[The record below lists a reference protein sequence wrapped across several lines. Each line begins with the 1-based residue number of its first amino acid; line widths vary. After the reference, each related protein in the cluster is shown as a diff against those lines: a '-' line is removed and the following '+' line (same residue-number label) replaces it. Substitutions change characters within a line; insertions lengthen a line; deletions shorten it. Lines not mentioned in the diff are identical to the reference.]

1 MAENRNVAR
10 VRDSDGSPPGLSHK
24 DSDEWGSIAD
34 LLKSIESTNQSRCTK
49 VKSPPPPQPRMPPL
63 SENIQ
68 SADAGESQRGQ
79 GMQQLNHL
87 IRLMDQMCALQRQ
100 NSKLREQAEYL
111 AAIKNLHELRNETLR
126 QNCHCEGHR
135 RASDLSSSSGSRFEH
150 THVTGESLSEPES
163 QMGEDMDGD
172 MAARGEKRGRSSK
185 RDGKN
190 KNIKKR
196 SRSLDPFGDEGDS
209 KDRNKQ
215 GLFSKI
221 EKMKE
226 KLTNR
231 RGSVKRRSNSRG
243 DGAKSDDEGEE
254 GKSGPP
260 FHVDGLETKSE
271 DSGIYHIGPDD
282 LAAAARLEAFMQ
294 KSTDDI
300 SDNEDIFQGTVPLNW
315 ARTAVLAQSRR
326 KGSDLSTGSSGEDY
340 LESKPKRTSPS
351 EERKSNL
358 ATVSQQET
366 DEISSKRSRFRRTP
380 SCQDNGAAFD
390 DIDGE
395 RAVAARSMGPVEEK
409 LKQKRLLQSHSL
421 DIEMTDAGGVSERE
435 SGRMSGSEYKQPQK
449 RKYFRKSQTV
459 DVDLDGHSTSSV
471 SVDGAFKDVRS
482 PKASP
487 PEKKKHRGWEKV
499 KHAMTKRHLA
509 EANRQ
514 RLMTSSTEE
523 SPPVAKRQ
531 EMAEDGYL
539 TPGDST
545 DDGMRKVSS
554 RRGDGSKKSSKRD
567 KGPAPLQ
574 KQGSLESGSDVPSSR
589 PVDIES
595 ELNKGLTEE
604 FSKKLAEWEKMKK
617 SGYGATSPKG
627 EPKQKRNV
635 KEKKDSTKNS
645 KDKEKQKTKE
655 SPLLSRRSKSP
666 EAKLSRNIVVIE
678 DADGQLKLEGA
689 SKEFSK
695 RFQEWE
701 KMRSQSSMNTS
712 DSDSPSQR
720 VRKQGSEDSSEPG
733 PQRERAASPRRT
745 DDPSKTTPSRKD
757 NNQAQKKAGATSHEA
772 GSQSEFPDDGRP
784 GDDAVFAEA
793 EEHIT
798 KLEEKNT
805 FLATQLKRKDV
816 NLQAVQSEL
825 ETMQHQLEQIG
836 GSKRDLLE
844 KSPHVSKFDL
854 LQKRTSTC
862 SSIGESLLEEELN
875 DIKSQVEKLEQQ
887 YQLRMKPSKRSSL
900 HLRSPPPSSSS
911 SSSQPTA
918 TSESSVASKDSPVVK
933 VPNPEVTT
941 SGIATSNPKETQTM
955 DVVDACVS
963 TEPLKLPGRT
973 EAEVQTKQSAPT
985 EDLKRSLQEREN
997 IIKLLQTELERQSQ
1011 EISFLRNQGN
1021 TFKRAKSFSA
1031 RDRTYNPAQ
1040 LEPSIGWN
1048 PALQRNKV
1056 KDSTSTISVSESTDS
1071 RQDGAP
1077 SLEALHISAEDIRM
1091 DVDST
1096 KKTAQSSRNTS
1107 QSSTSKQN
1115 VSSTNKDPDAKSTYP
1130 GLYGPIETSSRRR
1143 RGNDIKEETSAGQ
1156 TKAAAQQKKE
1166 PEKEVD
1172 QPKDE
1177 SVDEIVARRRA
1188 RREARR
1194 NVRLGIHSAQD
1205 KPPIPEPKEEVKPT
1219 QTKGTAD
1226 KMTAKSSSIT
1236 GPVKAQDSVSESPRV
1251 RRRRDRQSGHSTQS
1265 PVEAPQEPPLK
1276 LPLSPRTRDRQ
1287 EREVFSDTT
1296 NDSEQESISLRSDSD
1311 IRRRFESILAHRRRE
1326 STDSVSSS
1334 RRSSPSGR
1342 LYDSNFSRT
1351 RTNGDVQNLR
1361 KKFTGS
1367 SPANVAQ
1374 AGPVKQKSK
1383 SLKYEKERPREGS
1396 VKALSQTFGSGDEK
1410 KTGGNSNKSSPRSLS
1425 PASSSGSLSTGIAD
1439 KIKKLKNTEEKP
1451 IERRKSADLIK
1462 ARVAQME
1469 QPKDTHSETPQ
1480 RKSMP
1485 AIQAVRSKF
1494 EKGGNQDTAL
1504 SPTRKAGGKISYTV
1518 SVTDSDKE
1526 NSESSRTDDR
1536 SYRQKSKSSRLVA
1549 VVETADSTKK
1559 PDTVTFTVNSHGRR
1573 RYGAMADNTNNSN
1586 SKHAEPP
1593 VTEDLAKPVETEKLK
1608 KDDVHTVPTK
1618 EEREHKEP
1626 KTPSGKREEDAKE
1639 GRRRRRERHKAS
1651 EANKKAQE
1659 TSKPEP
1665 ATSEP
1670 EKHNTKKNDTKET
1683 KAEEPQ
1689 NKVEKEES
1697 KPEVKT
1703 DTGKKGRRRR
1713 RGKGQ
1718 SVDIPD
1724 EPKQSSQNKPN
1735 VEVLQEKGKEKEEKE
1750 EKEKEKSEKRYEKKE
1765 DVTKPSE
1772 RHIQKKDKES
1782 TLTAL
1787 KRMVSKREDV
1797 RPDVKVRDPTRAR
1810 LEAENKSS
1818 SIDSIE
1824 GQDYPDLLA
1833 QTRLHDK
1840 DKGNSQDEGNGRR
1853 RPRSMVAESG
1863 LKGAA
1868 AAIGQAIP
1876 KPESEDKEKEKEKEK
1891 EKPKEAEE
1899 DDRRSRKET
1908 TRRGRFLA
1916 KADKFEL
1923 FRRARSVGPGSKNK
1937 ERSPSAERKSK
1948 GIRSSSIDRSKM
1960 RAKSPDPI
1968 KSKKKGGSIG
1978 GFLKASNS
1986 ETDDDDEDDDIEY
1999 DSEEYDSES
2008 DVGSGIDD
2016 DTDDDVEDDLWTDME
2031 ECYRILFNCHS
2042 VLSKLQCRERKHALT
2057 WPISAMRQAA
2067 LLS

>member
-567 KGPAPLQ
+567 KDCSFNEHDPLARSSSSKSDLSTSSFSDEFARKLQEWEKMRLRPSGPAPLQ

-836 GSKRDLLE
+836 GSKR
-844 KSPHVSKFDL
+844 
-854 LQKRTSTC
+854 
-862 SSIGESLLEEELN
+862 
-875 DIKSQVEKLEQQ
+875 
-887 YQLRMKPSKRSSL
+887 
-900 HLRSPPPSSSS
+900 
-911 SSSQPTA
+911 
-918 TSESSVASKDSPVVK
+918 
-933 VPNPEVTT
+933 
-941 SGIATSNPKETQTM
+941 
-955 DVVDACVS
+955 
-963 TEPLKLPGRT
+963 EPLKLPGRT

>member
-1 MAENRNVAR
+1 MAENRNTTR
-10 VRDSDGSPPGLSHK
+10 VKDCEGSSEGSAAPPGLSHIK
-24 DSDEWGSIAD
+24 DSEEWGSIAD
-34 LLKSIESTNQSRCTK
+34 LLKSIENTNKSRCAK

-63 SENIQ
+63 TENIQ
-68 SADAGESQRGQ
+68 SAELEGMPNLLDLQRGQ

-87 IRLMDQMCALQRQ
+87 LRLMDQMCALKMQ

-111 AAIKNLHELRNETLR
+111 AAIKNLHELRNETMR
-126 QNCHCEGHR
+126 QNCHCEAQR

-150 THVTGESLSEPES
+150 THATGESLSEPES
-163 QMGEDMDGD
+163 QVGEDMDGD
-172 MAARGEKRGRSSK
+172 IAVRGEKRGRSSK

-190 KNIKKR
+190 KSIKKR

-209 KDRNKQ
+209 KERSKQ

-243 DGAKSDDEGEE
+243 DGAKSDDEVEE

-271 DSGIYHIGPDD
+271 DSGIYHVGPDD
-282 LAAAARLEAFMQ
+282 LAAAARLEAFIQ

-300 SDNEDIFQGTVPLNW
+300 SDNEDIFQGTVPPSW
-315 ARTAVLAQSRR
+315 ARTAVLAQTRR
-326 KGSDLSTGSSGEDY
+326 KGSDLSTGSSNEDY

-358 ATVSQQET
+358 ASGAQQET
-366 DEISSKRSRFRRTP
+366 DEISMKRSRFRRTATCP
-380 SCQDNGAAFD
+380 DNVSFD
-390 DIDGE
+390 EVDGD
-395 RAVAARSMGPVEEK
+395 RLGVARSMGPVEEK

-421 DIEMTDAGGVSERE
+421 DIEMTDASGVSERE
-435 SGRMSGSEYKQPQK
+435 SGRMSGSEFKQPQK
-449 RKYFRKSQTV
+449 RKYFRKSHTV
-459 DVDLDGHSTSSV
+459 DFDDHSSSSV
-471 SVDGAFKDVRS
+471 SIDGAFKDVRS

-487 PEKKKHRGWEKV
+487 PEKKKQRGWEKV
-499 KHAMTKRHLA
+499 KHAMSKRHLA
-509 EANRQ
+509 EVNRQ

-545 DDGMRKVSS
+545 DDGIRNVPS
-554 RRGDGSKKSSKRD
+554 RRDGNKKSHSSNRDCSFNEHDPLARSSSSKSDHSTSSFSEEFAR
-567 KGPAPLQ
+567 KLQEWEKMRLRPTGHAPLQ
-574 KQGSLESGSDVPSSR
+574 KQGSVESGPDAPPSC
-589 PVDIES
+589 PVDIQS

-604 FSKKLAEWEKMKK
+604 FSKKLAEWDKMKK

-627 EPKQKRNV
+627 EPKQKKIN

-645 KDKEKQKTKE
+645 KEKEKEKQKNKE
-655 SPLLSRRSKSP
+655 SPVLTRRSKSP

-712 DSDSPSQR
+712 DSDSPTQR

-733 PQRERAASPRRT
+733 PQREREVSPRRM
-745 DDPSKTTPSRKD
+745 DDSSKTTPSKTD
-757 NNQAQKKAGATSHEA
+757 NAQAQKKVGATSHEA

-784 GDDAVFAEA
+784 GEDAVFAEA

-836 GSKRDLLE
+836 GSKR
-844 KSPHVSKFDL
+844 
-854 LQKRTSTC
+854 
-862 SSIGESLLEEELN
+862 
-875 DIKSQVEKLEQQ
+875 
-887 YQLRMKPSKRSSL
+887 
-900 HLRSPPPSSSS
+900 
-911 SSSQPTA
+911 
-918 TSESSVASKDSPVVK
+918 
-933 VPNPEVTT
+933 
-941 SGIATSNPKETQTM
+941 
-955 DVVDACVS
+955 
-963 TEPLKLPGRT
+963 EPLKLPGRT
-973 EAEVQTKQSAPT
+973 EAEVQTKQSAPN

-997 IIKLLQTELERQSQ
+997 IIKLLQTELERQSH
-1011 EISFLRNQGN
+1011 EISYLRNQGN

-1031 RDRTYNPAQ
+1031 RDRTYNPTHREAS
-1040 LEPSIGWN
+1040 LGWN
-1048 PALQRNKV
+1048 PGLQRHNV
-1056 KDSTSTISVSESTDS
+1056 KDSASTISISESNDS

-1077 SLEALHISAEDIRM
+1077 SLEALHISAEDISM
-1091 DVDST
+1091 EVDSV
-1096 KKTAQSSRNTS
+1096 KKSAQSSRNTS
-1107 QSSTSKQN
+1107 GSSTSRQN
-1115 VSSTNKDPDAKSTYP
+1115 ASSTNKDSDTKSYP
-1130 GLYGPIETSSRRR
+1130 GLYGPIETSARRR
-1143 RGNDIKEETSAGQ
+1143 RGNDYTEETAAGK
-1156 TKAAAQQKKE
+1156 TKATTQQKKE
-1166 PEKEVD
+1166 VEKEAE
-1172 QPKDE
+1172 QAKDE
-1177 SVDEIVARRRA
+1177 SVDEVVVRRRA

-1194 NVRLGIHSAQD
+1194 NVRLGINSAQD
-1205 KPPIPEPKEEVKPT
+1205 KPSIPETKEEAKPA
-1219 QTKGTAD
+1219 QTKAKTD
-1226 KMTAKSSSIT
+1226 KTVSKSSGLST
-1236 GPVKAQDSVSESPRV
+1236 QVKAQDNVSESPRV

-1265 PVEAPQEPPLK
+1265 PTEAPVEPALK
-1276 LPLSPRTRDRQ
+1276 LPLSPRTKDRQ

-1296 NDSEQESISLRSDSD
+1296 NDSEQESISLRSDTD

-1326 STDSVSSS
+1326 SSDSVSSS
-1334 RRSSPSGR
+1334 RKSSPSGR

-1367 SPANVAQ
+1367 TPNVAQ
-1374 AGPVKQKSK
+1374 VGPVKQKSK

-1410 KTGGNSNKSSPRSLS
+1410 KPDGNSNKSSPRSLS

-1451 IERRKSADLIK
+1451 LERRKSADLIK

-1469 QPKDTHSETPQ
+1469 QTKETSSESSQ

-1485 AIQAVRSKF
+1485 AIRAVRSKF
-1494 EKGGNQDTAL
+1494 EKNGKQDTSL
-1504 SPTRKAGGKISYTV
+1504 SPTRKAAAKISYTV

-1526 NSESSRTDDR
+1526 NSESSRADDR

-1549 VVETADSTKK
+1549 VVETSDSKKK
-1559 PDTVTFTVNSHGRR
+1559 PDTVTSFTVNPHGRR
-1573 RYGAMADNTNNSN
+1573 RYGAMADNKNNSN
-1586 SKHAEPP
+1586 SKTAEPQ
-1593 VTEDLAKPVETEKLK
+1593 VTEDIAQPTKTEPQK
-1608 KDDVHTVPTK
+1608 KDDANTVTTK
-1618 EEREHKEP
+1618 EEVENKEP
-1626 KTPSGKREEDAKE
+1626 KTAVGKQEEDAKE

-1659 TSKPEP
+1659 TSKPELAKP
-1665 ATSEP
+1665 EP
-1670 EKHNTKKNDTKET
+1670 DRQSSKKNET
-1683 KAEEPQ
+1683 KTEEPP
-1689 NKVEKEES
+1689 KTAKKEESKPEIKADEPPKKADKEES
-1697 KPEVKT
+1697 KPEVKAES
-1703 DTGKKGRRRR
+1703 GKKGRRRR

-1724 EPKQSSQNKPN
+1724 EPKPNTQNKSKL
-1735 VEVLQEKGKEKEEKE
+1735 VAQE
-1750 EKEKEKSEKRYEKKE
+1750 EKEKEKEKVEKEKEKPEKKYEKKE

-1787 KRMVSKREDV
+1787 KRMVSKREET
-1797 RPDVKVRDPTRAR
+1797 RPEVKVRDPTRAR
-1810 LEAENKSS
+1810 LEAGNKSS

-1868 AAIGQAIP
+1868 AAFGQALP
-1876 KPESEDKEKEKEKEK
+1876 KPTENEEKEKEKDKDKEKEK

-1923 FRRARSVGPGSKNK
+1923 FRRARSVGPGSKSK
-1937 ERSPSAERKSK
+1937 DRSPSTERKSK
-1948 GIRSSSIDRSKM
+1948 GMRSSSIDRSKM
-1960 RAKSPDPI
+1960 RAKSPELG

-1986 ETDDDDEDDDIEY
+1986 ETDDDTEDD
-1999 DSEEYDSES
+1999 DSEEYDS
-2008 DVGSGIDD
+2008 DGSFD
-2016 DTDDDVEDDLWTDME
+2016 DDDVDDDDDDDDDDDLWTDME
-2031 ECYRILFNCHS
+2031 ECYKILFNCQN
-2042 VLSKLQCRERKHALT
+2042 VLSKLHCRERRHALT
-2057 WPISAMRQAA
+2057 WPISTMRQAA